1 MKNTLYYRL
10 DMKRQKNREKDE
22 AGKPAKLTV
31 LQLSWLE
38 RYTDNVEVGS
48 STLPG
53 PTNQVIGKVWGYSSV
68 GRAPALQA
76 GGQEFESLYL
86 HIKRLTGSDMN
97 PESQTKT
104 FGVHCLDWPAVVFWY
119 NGHLTHV
126 ILLFV
131 LQVTTFLV

>member
-10 DMKRQKNREKDE
+10 DMKKIDREKDE

-53 PTNQVIGKVWGYSSV
+53 TT
-68 GRAPALQA
+68 
-76 GGQEFESLYL
+76 
-86 HIKRLTGSDMN
+86 KRQCIMDN
-97 PESQTKT
+97 
-104 FGVHCLDWPAVVFWY
+104 A
-119 NGHLTHV
+119 
-126 ILLFV
+126 
-131 LQVTTFLV
+131 